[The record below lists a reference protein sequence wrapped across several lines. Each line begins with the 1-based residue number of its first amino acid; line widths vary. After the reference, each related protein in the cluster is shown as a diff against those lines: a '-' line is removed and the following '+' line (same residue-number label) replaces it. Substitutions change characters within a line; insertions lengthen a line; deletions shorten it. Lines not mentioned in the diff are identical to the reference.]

1 MSESQP
7 VLHSESASQFGQHGL
22 WIDNQ
27 ARAGHGDI
35 WTTRDPA
42 DGSVRFQANS
52 ANEADVAEAVAGADA
67 GFSLWS
73 VTPLA
78 ERVRII
84 EAYGDILKARAEELA
99 MCISREIGKTLW
111 ETRGEVQTMIGK
123 IALSLAALRER
134 AGDLDRA
141 APFGRLQLRH
151 RPHGVMAVLGP
162 YNFPGH
168 LPNGHIVPALLAGNS
183 VVFKPSEFAPQTG
196 LAMAK
201 ALSDAGLPAGVL
213 NLVIGGRV
221 TGAALLCDP
230 HIQGVLFTGSAHTGA
245 MIHRQFGG
253 RPDIVLALEMGG
265 NNPLIVW
272 PPADANAV
280 ADLVMHSAFITS
292 GQRCSCARRLILPEG
307 AIGEPYVEAIIAR
320 ARALK
325 IGAWSDEPEPF
336 MGPLVHD
343 KAGDMVLDFQ
353 AQLVRMG
360 ARVLL
365 ESRNVGPRLSFVSPG
380 IVDVTGLE
388 PPDEECFGPLLQV
401 FRVKDFAGALARAN
415 RTRFG
420 LSAGLIS
427 DDPGL
432 WETAQQHMRAGIL
445 NWNRPTT
452 GASGA
457 MPFGGPGL
465 SGNQRPSAYY
475 AADYC
480 AYPVASQIAPSAQS
494 LPAIG
499 MG

>member
-1 MSESQP
+1 MSELEPMSNKEI
-7 VLHSESASQFGQHGL
+7 SSQHGL

-27 ARAGHGDI
+27 ARSGHGDI
-35 WTTRDPA
+35 WTTHDPA
-42 DGSVRFQANS
+42 HGDPLWQAS
-52 ANEADVAEAVAGADA
+52 TANEHDVAEAVASAHA
-67 GFSLWS
+67 AFAHWSL
-73 VTPLA
+73 TPLA
-78 ERVRII
+78 ERVRIV
-84 EAYGDILKARAEELA
+84 EAYGEILKQRADELA
-99 MCISREIGKTLW
+99 MCISREVGKTLW
-111 ETRGEVQTMIGK
+111 ETRGEIQTMIGK

-134 AGDLDRA
+134 AGDADRP
-141 APFGRLQLRH
+141 APFGGLQLRH

-201 ALSDAGLPAGVL
+201 AFHDAGLPAGVL
-213 NLVIGGRV
+213 NVVIGGRV
-221 TGAALLCDP
+221 TGAALLGDD
-230 HIQGVLFTGSAHTGA
+230 HIQGVLFTGSAHTGT

-265 NNPLIVW
+265 NNPLVVW

-292 GQRCSCARRLILPEG
+292 GQRCSCARRLIVPEG
-307 AIGEPYVEAIIAR
+307 AIGEHFVEAILAR
-320 ARALK
+320 AQTLK
-325 IGAWSDEPEPF
+325 IGTWSDEPEPF

-343 KAGDMVLDFQ
+343 KAGAMVLDFQ
-353 AQLVRMG
+353 AQLVGSG

-365 ESRNVGPRLSFVSPG
+365 EARSVGPRPSFVSPG

-388 PPDEECFGPLLQV
+388 PPDEECFGPILQIY
-401 FRVKDFAGALARAN
+401 RVKDFASALARAN
-415 RTRFG
+415 HTRFG

-427 DDPGL
+427 DDAAL
-432 WETAQQHMRAGIL
+432 WESAQQRLRAGIL

-465 SGNQRPSAYY
+465 SGNHKPSAYY

-480 AYPVASQIAPSAQS
+480 AYPVASQIAPSAQP